1 MIGEFLMKLDV
12 YIEFRDARKTI
23 TIDTPLKCP
32 HCGRTMSPQHVGQS
46 TSSEST
52 NVSEEGRFSVVFRCS
67 FEDCLKYFVIEYIH
81 DSYAHASMVDY
92 TYRPPIK
99 VKLPENIEKVSP
111 VFVEIYSQ
119 ATVAESEALNQ
130 IAGVG
135 YRKAAEFLIKDYVI
149 SKNPSDEEH
158 IKSIMLEK
166 VIADYLNDFPKIQVL
181 AKSVAWI
188 GNDET
193 HYVRRHDGKDIQDL
207 KKFILSAAQFIAAD
221 YDADEAL
228 AFTSSD

>member
-1 MIGEFLMKLDV
+1 MKLDV

>member
-1 MIGEFLMKLDV
+1 MKSTNISFHGAFSQPIKFE
-12 YIEFRDARKTI
+12 YPEY
-23 TIDTPLKCP
+23 CP
-32 HCGRTMSPQHVGQS
+32 HCGKSISPEKIHIS
-46 TSSEST
+46 DSEDSYSS
-52 NVSEEGRFSVVFRCS
+52 GDARFVVTFRCS
-67 FEDCLKYFVIEYIH
+67 RSACKKYFAVEYIFT
-81 DSYAHASMVDY
+81 STSELCSIAKYS
-92 TYRPPIK
+92 YRPPIK

-119 ATVAESEALNQ
+119 ATVAESEALDQ

-149 SKNPSDEEH
+149 SKNPSDEEQ
-158 IKSIMLEK
+158 IKSIMLGK
-166 VIADYLNDFPKIQVL
+166 VIADYLNDFPKIQAL

-193 HYVRRHDGKDIQDL
+193 HYVRRHDGKDIEDL
-207 KKFILSAAQFIAAD
+207 KRFILSAAQFIAAD

-228 AFTSSD
+228 LFTSSSD

>member
-1 MIGEFLMKLDV
+1 MKTANVSFHGAGHLTV
-12 YIEFRDARKTI
+12 KFEYPEY
-23 TIDTPLKCP
+23 CP
-32 HCGRTMSPQHVGQS
+32 HCGKSISPERIHVS
-46 TSSEST
+46 DSEDSYSSG
-52 NVSEEGRFSVVFRCS
+52 NARFVVTFRCS
-67 FEDCLKYFVIEYIH
+67 RSTCKKYFAVEYIFKTT
-81 DSYAHASMVDY
+81 SETCSIAEYS
-92 TYRPPIK
+92 YRPPIK

-119 ATVAESEALNQ
+119 ATVAEREVLNQ

-135 YRKAAEFLIKDYVI
+135 YRKAAEFLIKDYAI

-158 IKSIMLEK
+158 IKSIMLGK
-166 VIADYLNDFPKIQVL
+166 VIADYLNDFPKIQAL

-193 HYVRRHDGKDIQDL
+193 HYVRRHDDKDIRDL
-207 KKFILSAAQFIAAD
+207 KKFSLSAAQFIAAD

>member
-1 MIGEFLMKLDV
+1 MKLNV
-12 YIEFRDARKTI
+12 SINFRDMRSTV
-23 TIDTPLKCP
+23 TIDTPSKCP
-32 HCGRTMSPQHVGQS
+32 HCGRTMSPLHVGQS
-46 TSSEST
+46 MSSEIS
-52 NVSEEGRFSVVFRCS
+52 NVSYEGRFSVIFRCS
-67 FEDCLKYFVIEYIH
+67 FEDCLKYFVIEYIN
-81 DSYAHASMVDY
+81 DNYESASMVNY

-119 ATVAESEALNQ
+119 ATVAEAEVLNQ

-135 YRKAAEFLIKDYVI
+135 YRKAAEFLIKDYAI
-149 SKNPSDEEH
+149 SKNKDDEEK
-158 IKSIMLEK
+158 IKTIMLGQ
-166 VIADYLNDFPKIQVL
+166 VIADYLNDFPKIQAL

-193 HYVRRHDGKDIQDL
+193 HYVRRHDDKDIEDL
-207 KKFILSAAQFIAAD
+207 KKFIISAAQFIAAD

-228 AFTSSD
+228 SFTSSN

>member
-1 MIGEFLMKLDV
+1 MKSTNISFHGAFSQPIKFE
-12 YIEFRDARKTI
+12 YPEY
-23 TIDTPLKCP
+23 CP
-32 HCGRTMSPQHVGQS
+32 HCGKSISPEKIHIS
-46 TSSEST
+46 DSEDSYSS
-52 NVSEEGRFSVVFRCS
+52 GDARFVVTFRCS
-67 FEDCLKYFVIEYIH
+67 RSACKKYFAVEYIFT
-81 DSYAHASMVDY
+81 STSELCSIAKYS
-92 TYRPPIK
+92 YRPPIK

-119 ATVAESEALNQ
+119 ATVAESEALDQ

-158 IKSIMLEK
+158 IKSIMLGK
-166 VIADYLNDFPKIQVL
+166 VIADYLNDFPKIQAL

-193 HYVRRHDGKDIQDL
+193 HYVRRHDGKDIEDL
-207 KKFILSAAQFIAAD
+207 KRFILSAAQFIAAD

-228 AFTSSD
+228 LFTSSSD

>member
-1 MIGEFLMKLDV
+1 MKSANISFHGAFSQPV
-12 YIEFRDARKTI
+12 KFEYPEY
-23 TIDTPLKCP
+23 CP
-32 HCGRTMSPQHVGQS
+32 HCGKSISPEKIHIS
-46 TSSEST
+46 DSEDSYSS
-52 NVSEEGRFSVVFRCS
+52 GDARFVVTFRCS
-67 FEDCLKYFVIEYIH
+67 RSACKKYFAVEYIFT
-81 DSYAHASMVDY
+81 STSELCSIAKYS
-92 TYRPPIK
+92 YRPPIK

-119 ATVAESEALNQ
+119 ATIAESEALDQ

-158 IKSIMLEK
+158 IKSIMLGQ
-166 VIADYLNDFPKIQVL
+166 VIAEYLSDFPKIQAL
-181 AKSVAWI
+181 AKSVSWI

-193 HYVRRHDGKDIQDL
+193 HYVRRHNDKDIQDF
-207 KKFILSAAQFIAAD
+207 KRFILSAAQFIAAD

>member
-1 MIGEFLMKLDV
+1 M
-12 YIEFRDARKTI
+12 
-23 TIDTPLKCP
+23 
-32 HCGRTMSPQHVGQS
+32 
-46 TSSEST
+46 
-52 NVSEEGRFSVVFRCS
+52 
-67 FEDCLKYFVIEYIH
+67 
-81 DSYAHASMVDY
+81 
-92 TYRPPIK
+92 
-99 VKLPENIEKVSP
+99 
-111 VFVEIYSQ
+111 
-119 ATVAESEALNQ
+119 NQ

-158 IKSIMLEK
+158 IKSIMLGQ
-166 VIADYLNDFPKIQVL
+166 VIAEYLNDFPKIQAL
-181 AKSVAWI
+181 AKSVSWI

-193 HYVRRHDGKDIQDL
+193 HYVRRHDDKDIQDL

>member
-1 MIGEFLMKLDV
+1 MKLNV
-12 YIEFRDARKTI
+12 SINFRDMRSTV
-23 TIDTPLKCP
+23 TIDTPSKCP
-32 HCGRTMSPQHVGQS
+32 HCGRTMSPLHVGQS
-46 TSSEST
+46 ISSEIS
-52 NVSEEGRFSVVFRCS
+52 NISYEGRFSVIFRCS
-67 FEDCLKYFVIEYIH
+67 FEDCLKYFVIEYIN
-81 DSYAHASMVDY
+81 DNYESASMIDY

-119 ATVAESEALNQ
+119 ATVAEREVLNQ

-135 YRKAAEFLIKDYVI
+135 YRKAAEFLIKDYAI

-158 IKSIMLEK
+158 IKSIMLGK
-166 VIADYLNDFPKIQVL
+166 VIADYLNDFPKIQAL

-193 HYVRRHDGKDIQDL
+193 HYVRRHDDKDIRDL

>member
-1 MIGEFLMKLDV
+1 MKTANV
-12 YIEFRDARKTI
+12 SFHGAGHQTVKFEYPEY
-23 TIDTPLKCP
+23 CP
-32 HCGRTMSPQHVGQS
+32 HCGKNISPEKIYVS
-46 TSSEST
+46 DSEDIYSS
-52 NVSEEGRFSVVFRCS
+52 GDARFVVTFRCS
-67 FEDCLKYFVIEYIH
+67 RSACKKYFAVEYIFT
-81 DSYAHASMVDY
+81 SPSKLCSIAKYS
-92 TYRPPIK
+92 YRPPIK

-135 YRKAAEFLIKDYVI
+135 YRKAAEFLIKDYAI
-149 SKNPSDEEH
+149 SKNKDDEEK
-158 IKSIMLEK
+158 IKAIMLGQ
-166 VIADYLNDFPKIQVL
+166 VIAEYLNDFPKIQAL

-193 HYVRRHDGKDIQDL
+193 HYVRRHDDKDIQDL

-228 AFTSSD
+228 SFTSSN

>member
-1 MIGEFLMKLDV
+1 MKYDV
-12 YIEFRDARKTI
+12 YIEFRDARKAI
-23 TIDTPLKCP
+23 TIDTPSKCP

-52 NVSEEGRFSVVFRCS
+52 SVSEEGRFSVIFRCS

-81 DSYAHASMVDY
+81 DSYSHASMVDY

-99 VKLPENIEKVSP
+99 VKLPENIEKVSS

-158 IKSIMLEK
+158 IKSIMLGK
-166 VIADYLNDFPKIQVL
+166 VIADYLNDFPKIQAL

-228 AFTSSD
+228 AFTSSN

>member
-1 MIGEFLMKLDV
+1 MKTATVSFYDSSRQTV
-12 YIEFRDARKTI
+12 KIEY
-23 TIDTPLKCP
+23 PEYCP
-32 HCGRTMSPQHVGQS
+32 HCGKSISPEKIHVS
-46 TSSEST
+46 DSEDSYY
-52 NVSEEGRFSVVFRCS
+52 NGNARFVVTFRCS
-67 FEDCLKYFVIEYIH
+67 RSACKKYFAVEYIFT
-81 DSYAHASMVDY
+81 STSELCSIAKYS
-92 TYRPPIK
+92 YRPPIK
-99 VKLPENIEKVSP
+99 VKLPQNIEKVSP

-119 ATVAESEALNQ
+119 ATIAEREVLDQ

-158 IKSIMLEK
+158 IKSIMLGQ
-166 VIADYLNDFPKIQVL
+166 VIADYLNDFPKIQAL

-193 HYVRRHDGKDIQDL
+193 HYVRRHDGKDIDDL

-228 AFTSSD
+228 LFTSSSD

>member
-1 MIGEFLMKLDV
+1 MKTAIV
-12 YIEFRDARKTI
+12 SFHGAGRQTVKFEYPEY
-23 TIDTPLKCP
+23 CP
-32 HCGRTMSPQHVGQS
+32 HCGKNISPEKIYVS
-46 TSSEST
+46 DSEDSYSSEDA
-52 NVSEEGRFSVVFRCS
+52 RFVVTFRCS
-67 FEDCLKYFVIEYIH
+67 RSACKKYFAVEYIFT
-81 DSYAHASMVDY
+81 SPSKLCSIAKYS
-92 TYRPPIK
+92 YRPPIK

-135 YRKAAEFLIKDYVI
+135 YRKAAEFLIKDYTI
-149 SKNPSDEEH
+149 SKNKDDEEK
-158 IKSIMLEK
+158 IKAIMLGQ
-166 VIADYLNDFPKIQVL
+166 VIAEYLNDFPKIQAL

-193 HYVRRHDGKDIQDL
+193 HYIRRHDDKDIQDL

>member
-1 MIGEFLMKLDV
+1 MKTAIV
-12 YIEFRDARKTI
+12 SFHGAGRQTVKFEYPEY
-23 TIDTPLKCP
+23 CP
-32 HCGRTMSPQHVGQS
+32 HCGKNISPEKIYVS
-46 TSSEST
+46 DSEDSYSSEDA
-52 NVSEEGRFSVVFRCS
+52 RFVVTFRCS
-67 FEDCLKYFVIEYIH
+67 RSACKKYFAVEYIFT
-81 DSYAHASMVDY
+81 SPSKLCSIAKYS
-92 TYRPPIK
+92 YRPPIK

-135 YRKAAEFLIKDYVI
+135 YRKAAEFLIKDYAI
-149 SKNPSDEEH
+149 SKNKDDEEK
-158 IKSIMLEK
+158 IKAIMLGQ
-166 VIADYLNDFPKIQVL
+166 VIAEYLNDFPKIQAL

-193 HYVRRHDGKDIQDL
+193 HYVRRHDDKDIQDL

-228 AFTSSD
+228 SFTSSN

>member
-1 MIGEFLMKLDV
+1 MKLNV
-12 YIEFRDARKTI
+12 EIAFRDRRRI
-23 TIDTPLKCP
+23 VTIDTPSKCP

-46 TSSEST
+46 TSSETTSFLD
-52 NVSEEGRFSVVFRCS
+52 NGRFAVIFRCS
-67 FEDCLKYFVIEYIH
+67 FEDCLKYFVIEYIN
-81 DSYAHASMVDY
+81 DDFDASTVNY
-92 TYRPPIK
+92 TYRPQIK
-99 VKLPENIEKVSP
+99 VKLPKNIEKVSP
-111 VFVEIYSQ
+111 IFVEIYSQ

-135 YRKAAEFLIKDYVI
+135 YRKAAEFLIKDYAI
-149 SKNPSDEEH
+149 SKNKDDEEK
-158 IKSIMLEK
+158 IKTIMLGQ
-166 VIADYLNDFPKIQVL
+166 VIATYLNDFPKIQAL

-193 HYVRRHDGKDIQDL
+193 HYVRRHDGKDIEDL

-228 AFTSSD
+228 SFTSSN

>member
-1 MIGEFLMKLDV
+1 MKLNV
-12 YIEFRDARKTI
+12 YIHFRDAGATV
-23 TIDTPLKCP
+23 TIDTPSKCP
-32 HCGRTMSPQHVGQS
+32 HCGRTMSPLHVGQS
-46 TSSEST
+46 ASSETT
-52 NVSEEGRFSVVFRCS
+52 NISEEGRFSVCFRCS
-67 FEDCLKYFVIEYIH
+67 FEDCLKYFVIEYIN
-81 DSYAHASMVDY
+81 DDYESATMVDY

-111 VFVEIYSQ
+111 IFVEIYSQ
-119 ATVAESEALNQ
+119 ATVAESETLNQ

-135 YRKAAEFLIKDYVI
+135 YRKAAEFLIKDYAI
-149 SKNPSDEEH
+149 SKNPSDEGK
-158 IKSIMLEK
+158 IKAIMLGQ
-166 VIADYLNDFPKIQVL
+166 VIADYLNDFPKIQAL

-193 HYVRRHDGKDIQDL
+193 HYVRRHDGKDIDDL

-228 AFTSSD
+228 SFTSSN

>member
-1 MIGEFLMKLDV
+1 MKLNV
-12 YIEFRDARKTI
+12 EIYFRDMRTTV
-23 TIDTPLKCP
+23 TIDTPSKCP
-32 HCGRTMSPQHVGQS
+32 HCGRTMSPLHVGQS
-46 TSSEST
+46 TSSERSSI
-52 NVSEEGRFSVVFRCS
+52 SEEGRFSVIFRCS
-67 FEDCLKYFVIEYIH
+67 FEDCLKYFVIEYINDNF
-81 DSYAHASMVDY
+81 DSASMVDY

-158 IKSIMLEK
+158 IKSIMLGK

>member
-1 MIGEFLMKLDV
+1 MKIDV
-12 YIEFRDARKTI
+12 SIAYRDGRKATTI
-23 TIDTPLKCP
+23 NTPSKCP

-46 TSSEST
+46 TSSETTSLI
-52 NVSEEGRFSVVFRCS
+52 EYGRFAVIFRCS
-67 FEDCLKYFVIEYIH
+67 FEDCLKYFVIEYIN
-81 DSYAHASMVDY
+81 DNYGSASMVNY

-135 YRKAAEFLIKDYVI
+135 YRKAAEFLIKDYAI
-149 SKNPSDEEH
+149 SKHKDDEEK
-158 IKSIMLEK
+158 IKAIMLGQ
-166 VIADYLNDFPKIQVL
+166 VITEYLNDFPKIQAL

-193 HYVRRHDGKDIQDL
+193 HYVRRHDDKDIEDL

-228 AFTSSD
+228 SFTSSN

>member
-1 MIGEFLMKLDV
+1 MKTASV
-12 YIEFRDARKTI
+12 SFYGAGNQTVKIEY
-23 TIDTPLKCP
+23 PEYCP
-32 HCGRTMSPQHVGQS
+32 HCGKSISPERIHVS
-46 TSSEST
+46 NSEDSYSSG
-52 NVSEEGRFSVVFRCS
+52 NARFVVTFRCS
-67 FEDCLKYFVIEYIH
+67 RSTCKKYFAVEYIFT
-81 DSYAHASMVDY
+81 SISELCSIAKYS
-92 TYRPPIK
+92 YRPPIK

-135 YRKAAEFLIKDYVI
+135 YRKAAEFLIKDYAI
-149 SKNPSDEEH
+149 SKNKDDEEK
-158 IKSIMLEK
+158 IKAIMLGQ
-166 VIADYLNDFPKIQVL
+166 VIADYLNDFPKIQAL

-193 HYVRRHDGKDIQDL
+193 HYVRRHDDKDIQDL

-228 AFTSSD
+228 SFTSSN

>member
-1 MIGEFLMKLDV
+1 MKTATV
-12 YIEFRDARKTI
+12 SFRGAGHLPVKFEY
-23 TIDTPLKCP
+23 PEHCP
-32 HCGRTMSPQHVGQS
+32 HCGKSISPERIHVS
-46 TSSEST
+46 DSEDSSS
-52 NVSEEGRFSVVFRCS
+52 SGDARFVVTFRCS
-67 FEDCLKYFVIEYIH
+67 RSTCKKYFAVEYVFESTSKPCIIAEY
-81 DSYAHASMVDY
+81 S
-92 TYRPPIK
+92 YRPPIK

-119 ATVAESEALNQ
+119 ATIAEREALDQ

-135 YRKAAEFLIKDYVI
+135 YRKAAEFLIKDYAIAKNKDDEGKIKTIMLGQVI
-149 SKNPSDEEH
+149 ST
-158 IKSIMLEK
+158 
-166 VIADYLNDFPKIQVL
+166 YLNDFPKIQAL

>member
-1 MIGEFLMKLDV
+1 MKLDI

-23 TIDTPLKCP
+23 TIDTPSKCP

-46 TSSEST
+46 TSSEKASYLD
-52 NVSEEGRFSVVFRCS
+52 EGRFAVIFRCS
-67 FEDCLKYFVIEYIH
+67 FDDCLKYFAIEYIN
-81 DSYAHASMVDY
+81 SIASSASTVDY
-92 TYRPPIK
+92 AYRPPIK

-135 YRKAAEFLIKDYVI
+135 YRKAAEFLIKDYAI
-149 SKNPSDEEH
+149 SKHKDDEEK
-158 IKSIMLEK
+158 IKTIMLGQ
-166 VIADYLNDFPKIQVL
+166 VIAEYLNDFPKIQAL

-193 HYVRRHDGKDIQDL
+193 HYVRRHDDKDIEDL

>member
-1 MIGEFLMKLDV
+1 MKTAIV
-12 YIEFRDARKTI
+12 SFHGAGRQTVKFEYPEY
-23 TIDTPLKCP
+23 CP
-32 HCGRTMSPQHVGQS
+32 HCGKNISPEKIYVS
-46 TSSEST
+46 DSEDSYSSEDA
-52 NVSEEGRFSVVFRCS
+52 RFVVTFRCS
-67 FEDCLKYFVIEYIH
+67 RSACKKYFAVEYIFT
-81 DSYAHASMVDY
+81 SPSKLCSIAKYS
-92 TYRPPIK
+92 YRPPIK

-135 YRKAAEFLIKDYVI
+135 YRKAAEFLIKDYTI
-149 SKNPSDEEH
+149 SKNKDDEEK
-158 IKSIMLEK
+158 IKAIMLGQ
-166 VIADYLNDFPKIQVL
+166 VIAEYLNDFPKIQAL

-193 HYVRRHDGKDIQDL
+193 HYVRRHDDKDIQDL

-228 AFTSSD
+228 SFISPN

>member
-1 MIGEFLMKLDV
+1 MKTANISFHGAFNQPV
-12 YIEFRDARKTI
+12 KFEYPEH
-23 TIDTPLKCP
+23 CP
-32 HCGRTMSPQHVGQS
+32 HCGKSISPERIHVS
-46 TSSEST
+46 DSEDSYSRG
-52 NVSEEGRFSVVFRCS
+52 NAQFVVTFRCS
-67 FEDCLKYFVIEYIH
+67 RSTCKKYFAVEYIF
-81 DSYAHASMVDY
+81 DSISKPCSIAEYS
-92 TYRPPIK
+92 YRPPIK

-119 ATVAESEALNQ
+119 ATIAERETLDQ

-135 YRKAAEFLIKDYVI
+135 YRKAAEFLIKDYAIAKNKDDEEKIKTIMLGQVI
-149 SKNPSDEEH
+149 ST
-158 IKSIMLEK
+158 
-166 VIADYLNDFPKIQVL
+166 YLNDFPKIQAL

-193 HYVRRHDGKDIQDL
+193 HYVRRHDGKDIDDL

-228 AFTSSD
+228 LFTSSSD

>member
-1 MIGEFLMKLDV
+1 MKTASV
-12 YIEFRDARKTI
+12 SFYGTGNQTVKIEY
-23 TIDTPLKCP
+23 PEYCP
-32 HCGRTMSPQHVGQS
+32 HCGKSISPERIHVS
-46 TSSEST
+46 DSEDSYSSG
-52 NVSEEGRFSVVFRCS
+52 NARFVVTFRCS
-67 FEDCLKYFVIEYIH
+67 RSTCKKYFAVEYIFT
-81 DSYAHASMVDY
+81 SISELCSIAKYS
-92 TYRPPIK
+92 YRPPIK

-135 YRKAAEFLIKDYVI
+135 YRKAAEFLIKDYAI
-149 SKNPSDEEH
+149 SKNKDDEEK
-158 IKSIMLEK
+158 IKAIMLGQ
-166 VIADYLNDFPKIQVL
+166 VIADYLNDFPKIQAL

-193 HYVRRHDGKDIQDL
+193 HYVRRHDDKDIQDL

-228 AFTSSD
+228 SFTSSN

>member
-1 MIGEFLMKLDV
+1 MKTASV
-12 YIEFRDARKTI
+12 SFYGAGNQTVKIEY
-23 TIDTPLKCP
+23 PEYCP
-32 HCGRTMSPQHVGQS
+32 HCGKSISPERIHVS
-46 TSSEST
+46 NSEDSYSSG
-52 NVSEEGRFSVVFRCS
+52 NARFVVTFRCS
-67 FEDCLKYFVIEYIH
+67 RSTCKKYFAVEYIFT
-81 DSYAHASMVDY
+81 SISELCSIAKYS
-92 TYRPPIK
+92 YRPPIK

-119 ATVAESEALNQ
+119 ATVAESDGLNQ

-135 YRKAAEFLIKDYVI
+135 YRKAAEFLIKDYAI
-149 SKNPSDEEH
+149 SKNKDDEEK
-158 IKSIMLEK
+158 IKAILLGQ
-166 VIADYLNDFPKIQVL
+166 VIAEYLNDFPKIQAL

-193 HYVRRHDGKDIQDL
+193 HYVRRHDDKDIQDL

-228 AFTSSD
+228 SFTSSN

>member
-1 MIGEFLMKLDV
+1 MLL
-12 YIEFRDARKTI
+12 
-23 TIDTPLKCP
+23 L
-32 HCGRTMSPQHVGQS
+32 
-46 TSSEST
+46 
-52 NVSEEGRFSVVFRCS
+52 FRCS
-67 FEDCLKYFVIEYIH
+67 RSACKKYFAVEYIFT
-81 DSYAHASMVDY
+81 SISKLCSIAKYS
-92 TYRPPIK
+92 YRPPIK

-135 YRKAAEFLIKDYVI
+135 YRKAAEFLIKDYTI
-149 SKNPSDEEH
+149 SKNKDDEEK
-158 IKSIMLEK
+158 IKAIMLGQ
-166 VIADYLNDFPKIQVL
+166 VIAEYLNDFPKIQAL

-193 HYVRRHDGKDIQDL
+193 HYVRRHDDKDIQDL